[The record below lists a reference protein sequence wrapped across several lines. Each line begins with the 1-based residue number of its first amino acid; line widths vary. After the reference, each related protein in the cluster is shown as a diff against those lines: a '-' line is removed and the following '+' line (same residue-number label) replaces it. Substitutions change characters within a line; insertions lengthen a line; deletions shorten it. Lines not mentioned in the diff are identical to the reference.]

1 MTYVDRLRK
10 AAQDALPALR
20 KIAVEERYLR
30 FDAPLEEP
38 DRYYPPSQS
47 DSKFQAEQAL
57 GDWAE
62 NSVRA
67 AINRANA
74 DVVAVHYGDN
84 SKLFAEDEGFRDE
97 FIAGVQRTYRE
108 GKRSDLL
115 LVPRNLGAPEDCTE
129 LPADRIGNIVANCI
143 GGLEIRSSRL
153 NADQYRRYQ
162 AQRLSDGHK
171 PAALEP
177 SVTVK
182 IEDLLKVYRWN
193 SLNGKPQAYVQVFF
207 DEVHG
212 ISFLKIM
219 EYIGTTPKLRVEKHK
234 RSDKTTIMIPISQG
248 RLLGRVTEPATFEV
262 VHNVTKN
269 GRHDIFAQPIGG
281 QIELDLSQVRA
292 LLE

>member
-1 MTYVDRLRK
+1 MSFVDRLS
-10 AAQDALPALR
+10 AAARATLPALR

-62 NSVRA
+62 NSVLA
-67 AINRANA
+67 AINRGNA
-74 DVVAVHYGDN
+74 GVFAVHYGDN
-84 SKLFAEDEGFRDE
+84 SKLFAEDDGFREE
-97 FIAGVQRTYRE
+97 FIAGARRTYRE

-115 LVPRNLGAPEDCTE
+115 LLPQGVDAPEDCTGLSAE
-129 LPADRIGNIVANCI
+129 LTAGIVRSCI

-162 AQRLSDGHK
+162 AQRRADGHK
-171 PAALEP
+171 PASLEP

-212 ISFLKIM
+212 ISFLEIL
-219 EYIGTTPKLRVEKHK
+219 EYIGSAPKLRVEKHK
-234 RSDKTTIMIPISQG
+234 RSDKTTIMIPLSRG
-248 RLLGRVTEPATFEV
+248 RLLGRVTESADFEV
-262 VHNVTKN
+262 VHNVTRN

-281 QIELDLSQVRA
+281 RIELDVSQVRA